1 MDDVTFTGSVCCSN
15 PALIPA
21 FGGTVYGVWFTFN
34 STDLATGLDY
44 DTFYFD
50 LTNVDSGNLS
60 LTIYL
65 DGGDCESIGGFV
77 GCLFTG
83 TCAGSIEAFIDLEPN
98 TDYYFFVGTTDPAE
112 CGTFEFTTTGIFLGC
127 TDPAADN
134 YYDIANQDDGSCE
147 YSVVPDND
155 LCENAFDLPCNA
167 VTRKAQWVVQPEQ
180 ALL

>member
-1 MDDVTFTGSVCCSN
+1 MKASVVLSVVCSRN
-15 PALIPA
+15 MC
-21 FGGTVYGVWFTFN
+21 WFN
-34 STDLATGLDY
+34 RS
-44 DTFYFD
+44 
-50 LTNVDSGNLS
+50 VH
-60 LTIYL
+60 
-65 DGGDCESIGGFV
+65 C
-77 GCLFTG
+77 
-83 TCAGSIEAFIDLEPN
+83 LEPN

-167 VTRKAQWVVQPEQ
+167 GYQEGSMGGATGTGSPVDLGNPAKQ
-180 ALL
+180 AKLLHTYTLVEAPSITKFLGASLMLQATFTTV